1 MKRYTIC
8 FYALTMCMTLS
19 AQTMTLEECLER
31 ARENNHELQMAAL
44 EIEAASEQKS
54 EAFTNYFPRISAN
67 VMAFRFFDE
76 MAKSDGTYPLEIAAL
91 SPQFAPLAGTPF
103 AISEFNRAYAVS
115 ATLVQPLFHGGQIV
129 NGNKLA
135 RLQQDVA
142 VLKQQLTT
150 KEVLQKVTECY
161 WQLAQVRY
169 NLSTLEAAEK
179 QVEAVQKNRLPAGL

>member
-1 MKRYTIC
+1 
-8 FYALTMCMTLS
+8 MTLS
-19 AQTMTLEECLER
+19 AQTMTLEECLEC
-31 ARENNHELQMAAL
+31 ARENNHEMQMAAL

-67 VMAFRFFDE
+67 VMAFRLFDE
-76 MAKSDGTYPLEIAAL
+76 MVKSDGTYPQEIAAL

-103 AISEFNRAYAVS
+103 TVSEFNRAYAVS
-115 ATLVQPLFHGGQIV
+115 ATLVQPLFYGGQIV

-135 RLQQDVA
+135 RIQQDVA

-150 KEVLQKVTECY
+150 KEILQKVTECY

-179 QVEAVQKNRLPAGL
+179 QIEAVMA